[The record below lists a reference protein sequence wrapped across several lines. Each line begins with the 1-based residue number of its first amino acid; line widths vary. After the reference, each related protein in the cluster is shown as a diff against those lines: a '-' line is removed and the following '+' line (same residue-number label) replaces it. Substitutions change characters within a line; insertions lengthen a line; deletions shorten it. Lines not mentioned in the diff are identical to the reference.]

1 MRTRGFSLVELII
14 VMAVFALLMS
24 FGMPMYAQFMAN
36 SQIRASAETTAQAIQ
51 HARGEA
57 MRRNTRVELT
67 LGTGTGWVV
76 RDVPSNE
83 TLGER
88 SENEGTH
95 NSSVSRVI
103 TPNGATTITFNGFGM
118 VTKNDDG
125 SAALSAI
132 KFDSATLSAANSR
145 DLCVAISTMGG
156 VRLCDPNIT
165 GTDTRSCGTP
175 LPTGC

>member
-1 MRTRGFSLVELII
+1 MRSRGFSLVELA
-14 VMAVFALLMS
+14 VVLAVFALLMS
-24 FGMPMYAQFMAN
+24 LGMPMYAQFMAN

-51 HARGEA
+51 YARAEA

-67 LGTGTGWVV
+67 LGSGTGWVV
-76 RDVPSNE
+76 RDVPTNE
-83 TLGER
+83 TLSER
-88 SENEGTH
+88 ADNEGNATG
-95 NSSVSRVI
+95 NISRAI
-103 TPNGATTITFNGFGM
+103 TPAGATTITFNGFGM
-118 VTKNDDG
+118 VAKNDDG

-132 KFDSATLSAANSR
+132 KFDSTTLAATASR